1 MQQGSFNLDQ
11 RLMDYT
17 SLHVDMA
24 MDMARG
30 NMSEAAKFLGIAR
43 TTLYSRI
50 EALQKYNALKK
61 HSKGDF

>member
-1 MQQGSFNLDQ
+1 
-11 RLMDYT
+11 
-17 SLHVDMA
+17 MA